1 VSPSQDFLVS
11 GGVLVTELEPG
22 RLYARLVGK
31 SEDVQTM
38 ARLLSG
44 PDLHVVEDRGSY
56 YLRLT
61 QAEEHSLEA
70 RARDLVEAANGAYK
84 AAFGRPIDVRV
95 DGTLRFDLEGRR
107 HFAVGLEAGVYVIT
121 GASIGA
127 EIRTPEGVR
136 IEVRPDD
143 LLRSGIGTLVANP
156 SLASAYQMFYRVGDT
171 WKGLYQVLEL
181 LQAAGS
187 DPVRQGYCKKSE
199 MSRFRQ
205 TANSFEA
212 VGVEAR
218 HAKPDFP
225 APNNPMSLRE
235 AKDLF
240 QRILLQAIS
249 GAASSLGKTE
259 EL

>member
-1 VSPSQDFLVS
+1 M
-11 GGVLVTELEPG
+11 TELEPG

-31 SEDVQTM
+31 LEDIRTM
-38 ARLLSG
+38 AHLLSG
-44 PDLHVVEDRGSY
+44 PELHVVEDRGSF

-61 QAEEHSLEA
+61 QADELFLEV

-95 DGTLRFDLEGRR
+95 DGTLRFDSEGRR
-107 HFAVGLEAGVYVIT
+107 HFAVGLEAGVYVFT

-136 IEVRPDD
+136 IEARPDD
-143 LLRSGIGTLVANP
+143 ILRSGIENLVANP

-171 WKGLYQVLEL
+171 WQGLYNVLEL

-187 DPVRQGYCKKSE
+187 DPVRQGYCTKPE
-199 MSRFRQ
+199 MSRFTQ

-225 APNNPMSLRE
+225 APNNPMTLRE

-240 QRILLQAIS
+240 QRVLLQAIS
-249 GAASSLGKTE
+249 GAASPIGKTE
-259 EL
+259 ER